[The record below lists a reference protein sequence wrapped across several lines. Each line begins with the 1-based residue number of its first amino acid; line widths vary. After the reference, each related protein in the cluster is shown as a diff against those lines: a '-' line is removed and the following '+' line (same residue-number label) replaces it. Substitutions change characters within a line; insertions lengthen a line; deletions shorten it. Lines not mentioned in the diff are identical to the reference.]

1 LYGSSGKLTPLPVES
16 IADTNEV
23 VAVEAPVNPENKE
36 YIYHKVKSGETLSS
50 IARKYNVTNSQITK
64 YNRLRSSRVTKGQ
77 TLKIPQKKTTTI
89 APPVITPPIKKD
101 SLSMTMG
108 TIYYDSL
115 VTVFHIVQRN
125 ESLTVIAGK
134 YNTTVEKIKE
144 LNGLKDNW
152 LNIGQKLKVSTIIKL
167 SKTGLVKAEVI
178 KTEPVVPKTVVPKAE
193 VKKYYK
199 VKAGDLFG
207 RIADKHGLTP
217 AQLQKLNPG
226 IKPDRINVGQEI
238 RVK

>member
-1 LYGSSGKLTPLPVES
+1 
-16 IADTNEV
+16 
-23 VAVEAPVNPENKE
+23 
-36 YIYHKVKSGETLSS
+36 
-50 IARKYNVTNSQITK
+50 
-64 YNRLRSSRVTKGQ
+64 
-77 TLKIPQKKTTTI
+77 
-89 APPVITPPIKKD
+89 
-101 SLSMTMG
+101 MTMG
-108 TIYYDSL
+108 TIYYDSS

-152 LNIGQKLKVSTIIKL
+152 LNIGQKLKVNTIIKL
-167 SKTGLVKAEVI
+167 SKTGLVKTEVI

-199 VKAGDLFG
+199 VKSGDLFG
-207 RIADKHGLTP
+207 RIAEKHGLTP

-238 RVK
+238 RIK